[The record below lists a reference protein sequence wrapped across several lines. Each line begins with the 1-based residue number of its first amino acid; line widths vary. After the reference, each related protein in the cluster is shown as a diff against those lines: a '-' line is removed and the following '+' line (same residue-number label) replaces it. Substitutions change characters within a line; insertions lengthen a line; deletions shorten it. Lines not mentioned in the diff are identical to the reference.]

1 MKPRDRVLAALRGES
16 PERIPVGA
24 VTQSATLEQME
35 VTGAAWPEAHAD
47 PGKMADLASGA
58 RTLCGFD
65 IVRVPFDQTV
75 EAERFG
81 CAVRSGGRDAT
92 PSVMGPPP
100 EAREGPPP
108 LPDPRGGRAGVV
120 AEAVRILKDRFGV
133 SAAVAGGVVGPFTLA
148 AYLVGL
154 RDILVKCL
162 MEPDV
167 VRPYLDRALEFAV
180 AYASELAAAGA
191 DLIVIE
197 DMGASLD
204 VTSPPIFRSL
214 AAPYQRRLVEAI
226 PVPVILHICGN
237 NTPILPDLAAVGAAG
252 VSLDAPTDLGKAR
265 AAFAG
270 RSILVGAVPPAEVL
284 LEGTP
289 EEVIEVARDHLRK
302 GVQFLA
308 PGCGIPPATPTA
320 NLRALVAAVGAEEG

>member
-16 PERIPVGA
+16 VSRIPVGA
-24 VTQSATLEQME
+24 VTQSATIEQMDA
-35 VTGAAWPEAHAD
+35 TGAAWPEAHGD
-47 PGKMADLASGA
+47 PEKMADLAGAA

-65 IVRVPFDQTV
+65 LVRVPFDQTV

-81 CAVRSGGRDAT
+81 CAVRAGGRDHT

-100 EAREGPPP
+100 GSRDGPPS
-108 LPDPRGGRAGVV
+108 LPDPGGGRAAAV
-120 AEAVRILKDRFGV
+120 ARATRILKDRFEEC
-133 SAAVAGGVVGPFTLA
+133 AAVAGGVVGPFTLA

-154 RDILVKCL
+154 RDILIKCL
-162 MEPDV
+162 TEPEV
-167 VRPYLDRALEFAV
+167 VRPYLDRALEFAI
-180 AYASELAAAGA
+180 AYASRLVEAGA
-191 DLIVIE
+191 DIIVVE

-204 VTSPPIFRSL
+204 ITSPPIFRTL
-214 AAPYQRRLVEAI
+214 AAPYQRRLIEAI

-237 NTPILPDLAAVGAAG
+237 NTLILADIADVGAAG
-252 VSLDAPTDLGKAR
+252 VSLDARTDLEKAR

-289 EEVIEVARDHLRK
+289 EQVIEVALEHIRK

-308 PGCGIPPATPTA
+308 PGCGIPPATRTA
-320 NLRALVAAVGAEEG
+320 NLRALVVAVDAESP